1 MLFMPK
7 LLAALSTAAL
17 ILTILGPGPA
27 LTQNR
32 PQPQDAPRKEAPGK
46 DAQGKESPGKDAQGK
61 DSPGKDALK
70 GARRGAPT
78 PSMPKTAAERDRAL
92 GDLYALLATA
102 EDENAAKA
110 IAEGIER
117 IWHHSGSPTVDL
129 LMGRAMKSIGAKKL
143 DRALEFLDNVVEQA
157 PDFTEGWSRRAYVH
171 FQRNDVGN
179 ALGDLRRALA
189 LDPNHFKS
197 LDGLAQILREIG
209 QKKAALEVFRHLDDV
224 HPYWQGVR
232 QAIDELSREVEG
244 QGI

>member
-1 MLFMPK
+1 MPK

-17 ILTILGPGPA
+17 ILTLLGQVTPA
-27 LTQNR
+27 RT
-32 PQPQDAPRKEAPGK
+32 QDAPQPKDAPKKDAPKKDAPGKEAPEKDASGK
-46 DAQGKESPGKDAQGK
+46 DT
-61 DSPGKDALK
+61 LK
-70 GARRGAPT
+70 GAKRGPPT
-78 PSMPKTAAERDRAL
+78 PSLPKTAAERDRAL

-110 IAEGIER
+110 IADGIER
-117 IWHHSGSPTVDL
+117 IWQHSGSPTVDL

-143 DRALEFLDNVVEQA
+143 DRALKLLDNVVEQA

-171 FQRNDVGN
+171 FQRNELAY

-224 HPYWQGVR
+224 HPYWQGAR

>member
-1 MLFMPK
+1 LT
-7 LLAALSTAAL
+7 LLAPAT
-17 ILTILGPGPA
+17 PA
-27 LTQNR
+27 LTQ
-32 PQPQDAPRKEAPGK
+32 DAPK
-46 DAQGKESPGKDAQGK
+46 DPPKSAK
-61 DSPGKDALK
+61 
-70 GARRGAPT
+70 RGPPT
-78 PSMPKTAAERDRAL
+78 PTLPKTAIERDRAL

-117 IWHHSGSPTVDL
+117 IWLHSGSPTVDL
-129 LMGRAMKSIGAKKL
+129 LLGRAMKAVGEKKY
-143 DRALEFLDNVVEQA
+143 DRALKFLDNVVVQA

-171 FQRNDVGN
+171 FQRNELRY

-209 QKKAALEVFRHLDDV
+209 QKKSALQVFRHLDEV
-224 HPYWQGVR
+224 HPYWGGAK